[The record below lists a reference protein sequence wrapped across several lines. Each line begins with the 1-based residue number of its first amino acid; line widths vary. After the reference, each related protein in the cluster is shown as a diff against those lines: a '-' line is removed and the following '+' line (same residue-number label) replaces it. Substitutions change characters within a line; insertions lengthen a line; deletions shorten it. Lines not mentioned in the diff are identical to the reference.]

1 MATVRRRTWQ
11 TKDGPRTAWVVDY
24 FDGTGTRRLK
34 TFERQREAKGWLAQ
48 VQVDVKAG
56 EHVADRA
63 SITVAKAAE
72 LWLET
77 CRHGS
82 PDGEHAP
89 LEASTVR
96 EYERY
101 VRYMTGDAIVGV
113 TLNQLDRA
121 MVDEFLKRLR
131 GARRSTAMVRKVR
144 TALSTLISHA
154 QEKGKVGRNV
164 LRDQQRRRR
173 TGKRDQKD
181 IVIPTKAELRAMLGD
196 GESPLWFRAFLAIA
210 VYGGLRASE
219 LRGLRWQHVDLEA
232 GVLKVRQRADFA
244 GRIGAPKSKA
254 GNRDVPMTPTV
265 RKLLAELHM
274 AQGRPTDGLVFAT
287 STGRPMNHSNIV
299 KRCYNPLQ
307 DRLGIA
313 PRYGLHAL
321 RHAAASLFIE
331 QGMNPK
337 RVQVLMGHSSI
348 TMTMDVYGKLFP
360 APDDDRAAMAKLEAL
375 LG

>member
-1 MATVRRRTWQ
+1 MDT
-11 TKDGPRTAWVVDY
+11 GSTAPGCIGQRGGLGQRVEIAMTDY
-24 FDGTGTRRLK
+24 ALTPSLRRL
-34 TFERQREAKGWLAQ
+34 RSAL
-48 VQVDVKAG
+48 V
-56 EHVADRA
+56 
-63 SITVAKAAE
+63 
-72 LWLET
+72 
-77 CRHGS
+77 
-82 PDGEHAP
+82 
-89 LEASTVR
+89 
-96 EYERY
+96 
-101 VRYMTGDAIVGV
+101 IVS
-113 TLNQLDRA
+113 DRA

-360 APDDDRAAMAKLEAL
+360 APDDDRQAMAKLEAL
-375 LG
+375 LS